1 MFIAALLIKV
11 LNQKLLVSTNSR
23 MEKIKYGTGRQ
34 EKNTQKYR

>member
-1 MFIAALLIKV
+1 MFTAALLIKV
-11 LNQKLLVSTNSR
+11 LNQKLLVSTNR